1 MRANTPPGCGALEG
15 AHSAQA
21 KRVNL
26 ATGTV
31 EPCICPAPQATEWVD
46 WRWETAA
53 QRWQA
58 VATPAALARDIRA
71 RRAKLLNACD
81 WVVSRAA
88 EAGQPVPPEWAAYR
102 QALRDVPLQPGFP
115 DAIEWPALPG

>member
-1 MRANTPPGCGALEG
+1 
-15 AHSAQA
+15 
-21 KRVNL
+21 
-26 ATGTV
+26 
-31 EPCICPAPQATEWVD
+31 VD